1 MQAIIDVPSDVSA
14 YAGRLAAAGVRTV
27 IRYYNH
33 QNSERLPTKCLTRPE
48 LLALYAAGLS
58 AAVVFE
64 QGGGAGGSISDLS
77 EANGALDAARALEL
91 AAVMEQPSG
100 SAIYFGVDWDFYTA
114 SELDRITPYFQKV
127 KAALTGKYRVGVYG
141 SGAVGRHLQALGLVD
156 CIWLSGST
164 GWSGTEQAL
173 SDGIWRI
180 FQNQM
185 EAQSEI
191 GGFGY
196 DGDIVNPSF
205 DDFGQFAAA
214 GAPAAQA
221 GQGSAALFKVSAR
234 SGLNLRSGPGDTYR
248 VLETLPAGTIVTG
261 IGQDGP
267 WVKVDLKGDGQTD
280 GYMFATFLQPVS
292 GGLPLQPGTAGLPIE
307 AAAARRPID
316 VARAEMSLN
325 VREIPGPQSNPR
337 IVMYHQTT
345 KGGAA
350 SDETAWC
357 SSFVNYCVEQA
368 GLRGTDSKRAL
379 SWHEEGWSEDV
390 TASPQEGDVVVFR
403 RNGPA
408 GSGGHVGFWVS
419 QSADKI
425 RVLGGNQG
433 NAIDIATFPK
443 DGTVG
448 QTRYQLASIRRA

>member
-1 MQAIIDVPSDVSA
+1 MQTIIDVPSDVGA
-14 YAGRLAAAGVRTV
+14 VAGRLAAAGVKTV

-33 QNSERLPTKCLTRPE
+33 HNSLRLPTKCLTQPE
-48 LLALYAAGLS
+48 LQALYAAGLS

-91 AAVMEQPSG
+91 AAEMAQPAG
-100 SAIYFGVDWDFYTA
+100 SAIYFAVDWDFFTA
-114 SELDRITPYFQKV
+114 SELAQITPYFRQV
-127 KAALTGKYRVGVYG
+127 KDALTGKYRAGVYG
-141 SGAVGRHLQALGLVD
+141 SGSVGRHMRGLGLVD

-173 SDGIWRI
+173 NDGIWTI

-185 EAQSEI
+185 DAQSEI

-205 DDFGQFAAA
+205 DDFGQFTAA
-214 GAPAAQA
+214 GAPDTPP
-221 GQGSAALFKVSAR
+221 GQGSAALFKVIAR
-234 SGLNLRSGPGDTYR
+234 SGLNLRAGPGDTYR
-248 VLETLPAGTIVTG
+248 VLETVPTGTIVTG
-261 IGQDGP
+261 ITSDGS
-267 WVKVDLKGDGQTD
+267 WIKVDLKGDGQTD
-280 GYMFATFLQPVS
+280 GYMFGTFLQAIS

-307 AAAARRPID
+307 TGAATQPID

-325 VREIPGPQSNPR
+325 VREIPGSRSNPR

-350 SDETAWC
+350 SDETPWC
-357 SSFVNYCVEQA
+357 SSFVNFCVEQA

-390 TASPQEGDVVVFR
+390 TASPREGDVVVFR
-403 RNGPA
+403 RNGPS
-408 GSGGHVGFWVS
+408 GSGGHVGFWIS
-419 QSADKI
+419 QSSDNI
-425 RVLGGNQG
+425 RVLGGNQSNTINITNFPRDG
-433 NAIDIATFPK
+433 NL
-443 DGTVG
+443 G
-448 QTRYQLASIRRA
+448 QTHYQLASIRRA